1 MADHASTQLPPALV
15 EALREP
21 APLSDRTRRLDAI
34 MTAVHGA
41 PAPSRALRH
50 PPTRSRWR
58 RGLLAPAGAAM
69 VAVLVTLWG
78 GLASF
83 TTVLERGAT
92 SVLARADVV
101 GDTVVERLAPQRD
114 TVFATLYDTLRIVR
128 FALRAPAASQVSL
141 IEVAATAR
149 SASTGTGTLIAAAR
163 QVADGLWELRTVV
176 PRDAVARAYAFVI
189 DEAQQVP
196 VPMDRTGWSSVGV
209 QSGSR
214 HTASPEQPVRS
225 DSAL

>member
-1 MADHASTQLPPALV
+1 VADHASTQLPPALV

-21 APLSDRTRRLDAI
+21 APLSDRPRRLDAI
-34 MTAVHGA
+34 MTAVHRA

-69 VAVLVTLWG
+69 VALMVTLWG

-83 TTVLERGAT
+83 TTVLERGAST
-92 SVLARADVV
+92 VLARADVV
-101 GDTVVERLAPQRD
+101 GDTVVERLAPRRD
-114 TVFATLYDTLRIVR
+114 SVFATLYDTLRIVR

-141 IEVAATAR
+141 IEVAASGR
-149 SASTGTGTLIAAAR
+149 SASTGTGTLVAAAR

-196 VPMDRTGWSSVGV
+196 VPTGRTGWSSVGV
-209 QSGSR
+209 PSGLR
-214 HTASPEQPVRS
+214 PTATPSYPVRS